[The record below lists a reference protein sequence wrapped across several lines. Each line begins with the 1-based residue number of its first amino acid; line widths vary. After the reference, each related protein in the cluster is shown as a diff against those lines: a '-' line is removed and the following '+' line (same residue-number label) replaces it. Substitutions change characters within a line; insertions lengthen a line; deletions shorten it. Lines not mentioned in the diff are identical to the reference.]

1 MVKCKK
7 CQDGRDYEWDKVYGE
22 STGKWRLWD
31 SDREL
36 PHECKGKK
44 KMRNTIPRTNFK
56 ESKDLW
62 KKDWKRCSH

>member
-31 SDREL
+31 FLRPEWIVWY
-36 PHECKGKK
+36 PGG
-44 KMRNTIPRTNFK
+44 
-56 ESKDLW
+56 LW
-62 KKDWKRCSH
+62 ASQFPLKHL